1 MQALHEFSQ
10 LSAQFDEPNLVSCAG
25 LPPVL
30 ALASSCGLPD
40 LVQATLTVPGSA
52 GANAHLKVAAL
63 VAGMVAGADCID
75 DLDLL
80 RHGGMGRL
88 FGGVRAPSTLGTFLR
103 AFTFGHVRQLDAVAA
118 RVLTRLAARSPLLGG
133 ASTVAFV
140 DVDDTVKQTYGY
152 AKQGTGYGY
161 SGVKGL
167 NALLATVSTP
177 TNAPVIVA
185 TRLRKGSAN
194 SARGAARLVGDAV
207 RTARKAGATG
217 LLIVRADS
225 AYYSHAVVAAARQA
239 GAHFSVTARMT
250 PAVTSAIATIE
261 EKAWTPIRYPN
272 AVFDEQEQRW
282 VSDAEVAEVAF
293 TAFTG
298 RRLADQV
305 TARLIVRRV
314 RRLNPAAAPGAAQ
327 GELFT
332 AYRFHACFT
341 DSPMKMVQAE
351 SQHRGHAIIEQVH
364 ADLKNGPLAA
374 LPSGS
379 FAANSAWLVLA
390 AIAFNLTRAAGAL
403 ASVVHAKATTA
414 TIRAQLICVPA
425 RLASSARRLTL
436 HLPRDW
442 PWKPAWQHMF
452 TAANAPPAAA

>member
-1 MQALHEFSQ
+1 M
-10 LSAQFDEPNLVSCAG
+10 
-25 LPPVL
+25 
-30 ALASSCGLPD
+30 
-40 LVQATLTVPGSA
+40 
-52 GANAHLKVAAL
+52 
-63 VAGMVAGADCID
+63 
-75 DLDLL
+75 
-80 RHGGMGRL
+80 
-88 FGGVRAPSTLGTFLR
+88 
-103 AFTFGHVRQLDAVAA
+103 
-118 RVLTRLAARSPLLGG
+118 
-133 ASTVAFV
+133 
-140 DVDDTVKQTYGY
+140 
-152 AKQGTGYGY
+152 
-161 SGVKGL
+161 
-167 NALLATVSTP
+167 
-177 TNAPVIVA
+177 
-185 TRLRKGSAN
+185 
-194 SARGAARLVGDAV
+194 
-207 RTARKAGATG
+207 RTARRAGAG
-217 LLIVRADS
+217 GPLIVRADS

-239 GAHFSVTARMT
+239 GAHFSLTARMT
-250 PAVTSAIATIE
+250 PAVTSAIATIDE
-261 EKAWTPIRYPN
+261 TAWTPIRYPN

-282 VSDAEVAEVAF
+282 VSDADVAEVAF

-298 RRLADQV
+298 RRQADHV

-314 RRLNPAAAPGAAQ
+314 RRLNPAAASGAGQ

-332 AYRFHACFT
+332 SYRFHACFT

-351 SQHRGHAIIEQVH
+351 AQHRGHAIIEQVH

-414 TIRAQLICVPA
+414 TLRAQLICVPA

-442 PWKPAWQHMF
+442 PWEPAWQHMF

>member
-1 MQALHEFSQ
+1 MPALHEFSR
-10 LSAQFDEPNLVSCAG
+10 LSVKFDEPNLVSCAG
-25 LPPVL
+25 LSPVL
-30 ALASSCGLPD
+30 ALASSCGLPE

-52 GANAHLKVAAL
+52 GANARLKVAAL

-80 RHGGMGRL
+80 RHGGMSRL
-88 FGGVRAPSTLGTFLR
+88 FGGIRAPSTLGTFLR

-118 RVLTRLAARSPLLGG
+118 RMVGRLAERSPLLGG
-133 ASTVAFV
+133 ASAVAFV

-152 AKQGTGYGY
+152 AKHGAGYGY
-161 SGVKGL
+161 TGVKGL
-167 NALLATVSTP
+167 NALLATVSSP

-185 TRLRKGSAN
+185 SRLRTGSAN

-207 RTARKAGATG
+207 RTARRAGATG
-217 LLIVRADS
+217 TLIVRADS
-225 AYYSHAVVAAARQA
+225 AYYSHAVVAAARRG

-250 PAVTSAIATIE
+250 PTVASAIATIE
-261 EKAWTPIRYPN
+261 ETAWTPIRYPN
-272 AVFDEQEQRW
+272 AVFDEEEGRW
-282 VSDAEVAEVAF
+282 ISDAEVAEVAF
-293 TAFTG
+293 TAFTA
-298 RRLADQV
+298 RRKDQQV

-314 RRLNPAAAPGAAQ
+314 RRLNPDRASGANQ
-327 GELFT
+327 GALSA
-332 AYRFHACFT
+332 AYRYHACFT
-341 DSPMKMVQAE
+341 DNPMKMLPAE

-364 ADLKNGPLAA
+364 ADLKNGPLAH

-390 AIAFNLTRAAGAL
+390 AIACNLTRAAGAL
-403 ASVVHAKATTA
+403 ASLVHAKATAA
-414 TIRAQLICVPA
+414 TVRAQLICVPA
-425 RLASSARRLTL
+425 RLASSARRLVL

-442 PWKPAWQHMF
+442 PWEPAWQQMF

>member
-1 MQALHEFSQ
+1 V
-10 LSAQFDEPNLVSCAG
+10 LVGLAG
-25 LPPVL
+25 
-30 ALASSCGLPD
+30 
-40 LVQATLTVPGSA
+40 
-52 GANAHLKVAAL
+52 
-63 VAGMVAGADCID
+63 
-75 DLDLL
+75 
-80 RHGGMGRL
+80 
-88 FGGVRAPSTLGTFLR
+88 
-103 AFTFGHVRQLDAVAA
+103 
-118 RVLTRLAARSPLLGG
+118 RSPLLGG
-133 ASTVAFV
+133 GSPVAFV
-140 DVDDTVKQTYGY
+140 DIDDTVKQTYGY
-152 AKQGTGYGY
+152 AKQGAGYGY

-185 TRLRKGSAN
+185 TRLRKGAAN

-207 RTARKAGATG
+207 RTARKAGASG
-217 LLIVRADS
+217 RIVVRADS
-225 AYYSHAVVAAARQA
+225 AYYSHRVVAAARAA

-250 PAVTSAIATIE
+250 RAVTRAIATIDE
-261 EKAWTPIRYPN
+261 TAWTPIRYPN
-272 AVFDEQEQRW
+272 AVWDDEEQRW

-293 TAFTG
+293 TAFTH
-298 RRLADQV
+298 RRQAEHV

-314 RRLNPAAAPGAAQ
+314 RRLNPASAPGAGQ

-332 AYRFHACFT
+332 AYRYHASFT
-341 DSPMKMVQAE
+341 DSPMTMLVAE
-351 SQHRGHAIIEQVH
+351 SQHRGHAIVEQVH

-414 TIRAQLICVPA
+414 TVRAQLICVPA
-425 RLASSARRLTL
+425 RLASSARRMVL

-442 PWKPAWQHMF
+442 PWEPAWQQLF
-452 TAANAPPAAA
+452 AAAHAPPVAA

>member
-1 MQALHEFSQ
+1 MQGLHAFSR
-10 LSAQFDEPNLVSCAG
+10 LSVKFDEPNLVSCAG
-25 LPPVL
+25 LTPVMSL
-30 ALASSCGLPD
+30 AESCQLPE
-40 LVQATLTVPGSA
+40 LVAATVTVPGPA
-52 GANAHLKVAAL
+52 GANAAVKVPAL
-63 VAGMVAGADCID
+63 VAGMVAGADCIED
-75 DLDLL
+75 MDLL

-118 RVLTRLAARSPLLGG
+118 RLLVGLAGRSPLLGG
-133 ASTVAFV
+133 ASPVAFV

-152 AKQGTGYGY
+152 AKQGAGYGY

-177 TNAPVIVA
+177 TNAPLIVA

-207 RTARKAGATG
+207 RTARKAGAGGT
-217 LLIVRADS
+217 LIVRADS
-225 AYYSHAVVAAARQA
+225 AFYCHRVVAAARAA

-250 PAVTSAIATIE
+250 RAVTRAIATID

-272 AVFDEQEQRW
+272 AVWDDEEQRW

-293 TAFTG
+293 TAFTH
-298 RRLADQV
+298 RRQADHV

-314 RRLNPAAAPGAAQ
+314 RRLNPASAPGAGQ

-332 AYRFHACFT
+332 AYRYHACFT
-341 DSPMKMVQAE
+341 DSPMTMLQAE
-351 SQHRGHAIIEQVH
+351 SQHRGHAIVEQVH
-364 ADLKNGPLAA
+364 ADLKNGPLAS

-414 TIRAQLICVPA
+414 TVRAQLICVPA
-425 RLASSARRLTL
+425 RLASSARRMVL

-442 PWKPAWQHMF
+442 PWEPAWQQLF
-452 TAANAPPAAA
+452 AAAHAPPVAA